1 MFDAH
6 KEVNDFVY
14 RAGIFS
20 RLRVPGVK
28 IGYVR
33 EP

>member
-1 MFDAH
+1 MFDVE
-6 KEVNDFVY
+6 KGGNELIS
-14 RAGIFS
+14 RADIFS
-20 RLRVPGVK
+20 RLGVPDVK